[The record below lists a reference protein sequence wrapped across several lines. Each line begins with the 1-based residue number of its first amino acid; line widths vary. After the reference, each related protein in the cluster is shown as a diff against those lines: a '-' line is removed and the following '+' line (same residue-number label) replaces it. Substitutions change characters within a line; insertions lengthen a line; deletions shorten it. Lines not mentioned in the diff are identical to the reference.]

1 MKEKLKRREIIQTL
15 VDVLKPLDFVHALY
29 EGGAAAFNRMDEWSD
44 IDLYAVVDDGRAK
57 ETFSEVE
64 KALVSLSSIA
74 QKLEITQ
81 LPWPG
86 VSQVFYRLKEAS
98 HYQLIDFA
106 VLENSSPEKFL
117 EREIHGEAVF
127 YFNKA
132 GKIDIPPLDKVE
144 FRRKMLERHR
154 KLKKRFELFNIF
166 VQKEINRSNYIE
178 AIELYRNFTLA
189 ALVEALRMKQN
200 PLHYDFKTKYIYYEL
215 PGETVLSL
223 EKLYFVK
230 DVNDLKRKYKKA
242 TKWFEEAISEINE
255 G

>member
-15 VDVLKPLDFVHALY
+15 VDVLKPIDFVHALY
-29 EGGAAAFNRMDEWSD
+29 EGGAAAFNRVDEWSD
-44 IDLYAVVDDGRAK
+44 IDLYAVVDDGRVK

-64 KALVSLSSIA
+64 KALVSLSPIA
-74 QKLEITQ
+74 QKLEITH

-86 VSQVFYRLKEAS
+86 VSQVFFKLKAAS

-106 VLENSSPEKFL
+106 VLENSSTEKFL

-144 FRRKMLERHR
+144 FRRKMLERR
-154 KLKKRFELFNIF
+154 GRLKTRFELFNIF

-189 ALVEALRMKQN
+189 ALVEALRMKNN
-200 PLHYDFKTKYIYYEL
+200 PLHYDFKTKYIYHEL

-223 EKLYFVK
+223 ERLYFIK
-230 DVNDLKRKYKKA
+230 DANDLKRKYKKA
-242 TKWFEEAISEINE
+242 TKWFERAISEIN
-255 G
+255 